1 MTSTTTW
8 VIDTIHSDVLFK
20 IKHLVISNVTGSFK
34 KFGGN
39 IIAEGDDFNNA
50 KVNFT
55 INVKSIDTNQAPH
68 IWLEDIFH
76 FFSAST
82 QSLAKASACVF

>member
-1 MTSTTTW
+1 MMSATTW

-34 KFGGN
+34 KFEGN
-39 IIAEGDDFNNA
+39 IVAGRDDFNNA

-55 INVKSIDTNQAPH
+55 IDVKSIDTNQAQRMDICEVAIFLQQIYILKLLLSPH
-68 IWLEDIFH
+68 H
-76 FFSAST
+76 F
-82 QSLAKASACVF
+82 